1 MSRLM
6 IIPAAGLGTR
16 LGSAAP
22 KLLHPVNRRPMID
35 HLFALYE
42 DVVDRFVLVVHPSC
56 EAAAR
61 RHCEPIDLAI
71 DFEQQPSPTGM
82 LDAILLADARVRAYE
97 PRHVWITWCDQVAV
111 HPRTVEGLAERSR
124 PGSSAA
130 VVLPT
135 VNRADPYV
143 LLVRD
148 AAGRIVDILQRRE
161 GDPMP
166 EAGETEMGLFS
177 LSVDAYTRLL
187 PEFAR
192 QDQAGATTR
201 ERNFLPFIPWVSARA
216 TVETFPA
223 QDEIESVGVNT
234 PDELRLVEDY
244 LLTRDGSR
252 RP

>member
-16 LGSAAP
+16 LGSAVP

-35 HLFALYE
+35 HLLDLYAGA
-42 DVVDRFVLVVHPSC
+42 VDRFVIVIHPAV
-56 EAAAR
+56 EAAVR
-61 RHCEPIDLAI
+61 RHCEPIDLTI

-82 LDAILLADARVRAYE
+82 LDAILLADARVREYE
-97 PRHVWITWCDQVAV
+97 PAHVWITWCDQVAV

-124 PGSSAA
+124 PGTAA
-130 VVLPT
+130 ALVFPT
-135 VNRADPYV
+135 VRRTAPYV
-143 LLVRD
+143 HLVRD
-148 AAGRIVDILQRRE
+148 AGGRIVEIRHRRE

-166 EAGETEMGLFS
+166 DAGETDMGLFS
-177 LSVDAYTRLL
+177 LSFDAYTRLL
-187 PEFAR
+187 PEFAQR
-192 QDQAGATTR
+192 DQAGATTR

-244 LLTRDGSR
+244 LLARDGSR